1 MASIPTQPATTGTDH
16 PQRVLD
22 PKAKLR
28 LQRAVKEFESVMV
41 GYMLK
46 SMRSSIPKDDM
57 GGESYGGDML
67 EGMFDGELARYVS
80 RGSSLG
86 LGEMLYKEITG
97 EEMPRMN
104 PAGSSMPR
112 FAAPDVRVAVPP
124 VTPLVPRPAI
134 ATAVAQPSPMAS
146 PSGEDRPGMSGPAA
160 GDPVPAHAGP
170 RNTVVL
176 SPATGGTVVAPASEP
191 VPRLVMSAGGGPAPA
206 APGARPVRE
215 QGQPGEIPQHG
226 KRGEA
231 RIAPATVAAP
241 SDTVRRRLE
250 ALDPIIRTA
259 ADTSGVQAN
268 LLKAV
273 IATESGGRT
282 QAQSHRNAKGLMQ
295 LIDSTATAMGVRN
308 VWDPLQNVQGGAR
321 YLGQMMDRFGGNIE
335 HALASYNAGP
345 GAVEKHNGVPPYRET
360 QQYVGK
366 VLEYLRYFEQQEGGS
381 DDQD

>member
-1 MASIPTQPATTGTDH
+1 MAPIPAQPATTGTEQQ
-16 PQRVLD
+16 QRVLD

-80 RGSSLG
+80 RGSNLG

-97 EEMPRMN
+97 EEMPRLT
-104 PAGSSMPR
+104 AAASGMPR
-112 FAAPDVRVAVPP
+112 FAPPEVRVAVPP
-124 VTPLVPRPAI
+124 MTPLVPRPAI
-134 ATAVAQPSPMAS
+134 TPAAAHATATTPSSADEAAVTTGVAVGESMPARPGVSAGIPAPAVPVAPAVREQMKPHEAPLQRK
-146 PSGEDRPGMSGPAA
+146 SGES
-160 GDPVPAHAGP
+160 
-170 RNTVVL
+170 
-176 SPATGGTVVAPASEP
+176 VVAPA
-191 VPRLVMSAGGGPAPA
+191 
-206 APGARPVRE
+206 
-215 QGQPGEIPQHG
+215 
-226 KRGEA
+226 
-231 RIAPATVAAP
+231 TVTAP
-241 SDTVRRRLE
+241 SDTIRRRLD

-259 ADTSGVQAN
+259 SDTTGVQAS

-321 YLGQMMDRFGGNIE
+321 YLGQMMDRFGGNLE

-345 GAVEKHNGVPPYRET
+345 GAVEKHKGVPPYRET

-366 VLEYLRYFEQQEGGS
+366 VLEYLRYFEQQETGG